1 MAQYKPSLTRLSN
14 SYENNFILL
23 SRLLA
28 GMNETGEMRSFF
40 INELL
45 EYSIS
50 IVENTKY
57 THVVEFKQLV
67 SKSESLASKVHL
79 PKPSM
84 LIRIYYDAK
93 LAEVIENQY
102 IKQLKPRY
110 DYPNPQMHLPD
121 EKQQA
126 QQFLTEWLH
135 LCLAQGRA
143 NIEISNK

>member
-1 MAQYKPSLTRLSN
+1 MAQYKPSLKGLNN

-28 GMNETGEMRSFF
+28 GMDDAGEMRSFF

-50 IVENTKY
+50 IVEKTKY

-84 LIRIYYDAK
+84 LIRIYYDAH
-93 LAEVIENQY
+93 LAEVIESQFT
-102 IKQLKPRY
+102 KQIKPRY

-126 QQFLTEWLH
+126 QQFLTEWLRM
-135 LCLAQGRA
+135 CLTQGRA